1 MPRSGSTLLFNLCRM
16 LFEEEYGKDKTYATW
31 TQFFKENQQK
41 KYNIIKNHDRVQ
53 KLIDWADLIITS
65 VRDPRYVIA
74 SYSDFNP
81 KFNVNSESQ
90 IKSVCSSYIKT
101 FEIMKT
107 LSDYTFRYE
116 SYFNDKTKIIKEIM
130 NVLGI
135 NESKIDINKIIKNLD
150 AIKNTKYEK
159 LDRTVTQMHPN
170 HISPKANKT
179 IHERLTKEQIR
190 FIESNFSKFM
200 LDHGYKPVNFIKML

>member
-81 KFNVNSESQ
+81 KFDVNSESQ

-101 FEIMKT
+101 FETMKP

-135 NESKIDINKIIKNLD
+135 NESKIDINKIIKDLD

-159 LDRTVTQMHPN
+159 LDRAVTQMHPN
-170 HISPKANKT
+170 HISPKTNKT
-179 IHERLTKEQIR
+179 IQERLTKEQIR
-190 FIESNFSKFM
+190 FIESNFSRFM
-200 LDHGYKPVNFIKML
+200 LEHGYKPVNFIKML

>member
-135 NESKIDINKIIKNLD
+135 NGSKVDINKIIKDLD

-159 LDRTVTQMHPN
+159 LDRAVTQMHPN
-170 HISPKANKT
+170 HISPKTNKT
-179 IHERLTKEQIR
+179 IQERLTKEQIR
-190 FIESNFSKFM
+190 FIESNFSRFM
-200 LDHGYKPVNFIKML
+200 LEHGYKPVNFIKML

>member
-1 MPRSGSTLLFNLCRM
+1 MPRSGSTLLFNLCRI

-101 FEIMKT
+101 FEIMKP

-179 IHERLTKEQIR
+179 IQERLTKEQIR
-190 FIESNFSKFM
+190 FIESNFSRFM
-200 LDHGYKPVNFIKML
+200 FEHGYKPVNFIKML

>member
-130 NVLGI
+130 NVLVI
-135 NESKIDINKIIKNLD
+135 NGSKVDINKIIKDLD

-159 LDRTVTQMHPN
+159 LDRAVTQMHPN
-170 HISPKANKT
+170 HISPKTNKT
-179 IHERLTKEQIR
+179 IQERLTKEQIR
-190 FIESNFSKFM
+190 FIESNFSRFM
-200 LDHGYKPVNFIKML
+200 LEHGYKPVNFIKML

>member
-1 MPRSGSTLLFNLCRM
+1 
-16 LFEEEYGKDKTYATW
+16 
-31 TQFFKENQQK
+31 
-41 KYNIIKNHDRVQ
+41 VQ

-101 FEIMKT
+101 FEIMKP

>member
-1 MPRSGSTLLFNLCRM
+1 
-16 LFEEEYGKDKTYATW
+16 
-31 TQFFKENQQK
+31 
-41 KYNIIKNHDRVQ
+41 
-53 KLIDWADLIITS
+53 
-65 VRDPRYVIA
+65 
-74 SYSDFNP
+74 
-81 KFNVNSESQ
+81 
-90 IKSVCSSYIKT
+90 
-101 FEIMKT
+101 MKP

>member
-1 MPRSGSTLLFNLCRM
+1 M

-81 KFNVNSESQ
+81 KFDVNSESQ

-101 FEIMKT
+101 FETMKP

-135 NESKIDINKIIKNLD
+135 NESKIDINKIIKDLD

-159 LDRTVTQMHPN
+159 LDRAVTQMHPN
-170 HISPKANKT
+170 HISPKTNKT
-179 IHERLTKEQIR
+179 IQERLTKEQIR
-190 FIESNFSKFM
+190 FIESNFSRFM
-200 LDHGYKPVNFIKML
+200 LEHGYKPVNFIKML

>member
-1 MPRSGSTLLFNLCRM
+1 
-16 LFEEEYGKDKTYATW
+16 
-31 TQFFKENQQK
+31 
-41 KYNIIKNHDRVQ
+41 VQ

-101 FEIMKT
+101 FEIMKP

-135 NESKIDINKIIKNLD
+135 NESTINIEKIIKNLD

>member
-1 MPRSGSTLLFNLCRM
+1 M

-101 FEIMKT
+101 FEIMKP

-116 SYFNDKTKIIKEIM
+116 TYFNDKIKVIKE
-130 NVLGI
+130 
-135 NESKIDINKIIKNLD
+135 KNNP
-150 AIKNTKYEK
+150 I
-159 LDRTVTQMHPN
+159 
-170 HISPKANKT
+170 
-179 IHERLTKEQIR
+179 
-190 FIESNFSKFM
+190 
-200 LDHGYKPVNFIKML
+200 

>member
-1 MPRSGSTLLFNLCRM
+1 M

-135 NESKIDINKIIKNLD
+135 NGSKIDINKIIKNLD

-159 LDRTVTQMHPN
+159 LDRAVTQMHPN
-170 HISPKANKT
+170 HISPKTNKT
-179 IHERLTKEQIR
+179 IQERLTKEQIR
-190 FIESNFSKFM
+190 FIESNFSRFM
-200 LDHGYKPVNFIKML
+200 LEHGYKPVNFIKML

>member
-53 KLIDWADLIITS
+53 KLIDWADLIIAS

-135 NESKIDINKIIKNLD
+135 NGSKVDINKIIKDLD

-159 LDRTVTQMHPN
+159 LDRAVTQMHPN
-170 HISPKANKT
+170 HISPKTNKT
-179 IHERLTKEQIR
+179 IQERLTKEQIR
-190 FIESNFSKFM
+190 FIESNFSRFM
-200 LDHGYKPVNFIKML
+200 LEHGYKPVNFIKML

>member
-1 MPRSGSTLLFNLCRM
+1 M

-81 KFNVNSESQ
+81 KFDVNSESQ

-101 FEIMKT
+101 FETMKP

-116 SYFNDKTKIIKEIM
+116 IYFNDKIKIIKEIM

-135 NESKIDINKIIKNLD
+135 NGSKIDINKIIKNLD

-159 LDRTVTQMHPN
+159 LDRAVTQMHPN
-170 HISPKANKT
+170 HISPKTNKT
-179 IHERLTKEQIR
+179 IQERLTKEQIR
-190 FIESNFSKFM
+190 FIESNFSRFM
-200 LDHGYKPVNFIKML
+200 LEHGYKPVNFIKML

>member
-101 FEIMKT
+101 FEIMKP

-135 NESKIDINKIIKNLD
+135 NGSKIDINKIIKNLD

-159 LDRTVTQMHPN
+159 LDRAVTQMHPN
-170 HISPKANKT
+170 HISPKTNKT
-179 IHERLTKEQIR
+179 IQERLTKEQIR
-190 FIESNFSKFM
+190 FIESNFSRFM
-200 LDHGYKPVNFIKML
+200 LEHGYKPVNFIKML

>member
-1 MPRSGSTLLFNLCRM
+1 M
-16 LFEEEYGKDKTYATW
+16 
-31 TQFFKENQQK
+31 
-41 KYNIIKNHDRVQ
+41 Q

-101 FEIMKT
+101 FEIMKP

>member
-135 NESKIDINKIIKNLD
+135 NGSKIDINKIIKDLD

-159 LDRTVTQMHPN
+159 LDRAVTQMHPN
-170 HISPKANKT
+170 HISPKTNKT
-179 IHERLTKEQIR
+179 IQERLTKEQIR
-190 FIESNFSKFM
+190 FIESNFSRFM
-200 LDHGYKPVNFIKML
+200 LEHGYKPVNFIKML